1 MQIVGASGGTVGFEL
16 CGVLAVVMGDVDVIG
31 TCVDVVGVS
40 VTFGTFVVFGVWVVV
55 GALDEAGG
63 WVVESVWDVVI
74 GFIVLIIGSV
84 VVLPAVVLGTL
95 DEVKAA
101 VNSISK

>member
-1 MQIVGASGGTVGFEL
+1 MQIVGASGWTVGLEL
-16 CGVLAVVMGDVDVIG
+16 CGVWAVVTGEVDVIG
-31 TCVDVVGVS
+31 TCVVVVGAS
-40 VTFGTFVVFGVWVVV
+40 VTFGTFVVLGVWVVI
-55 GALDEAGG
+55 GALDGAGVL
-63 WVVESVWDVVI
+63 VVESVWDVVI